1 VTYSLSVI
9 STGDSRGVGIT
20 AMPPKVEEGRNLSD
34 SYGVK

>member
-20 AMPPKVEEGRNLSD
+20 AMPPKVDERRNLSVAW
-34 SYGVK
+34 G